1 MAEERADQNTEQES
15 QDTLVE
21 TLVDKVLL
29 HMQQK
34 LQSQEGRA
42 HASGSLSHCN
52 PRVLEVR
59 VKDVASPQLP
69 EVVFRIC
76 KVGARSSQMGQLWFQ
91 KGDMEYRYGLDF

>member
-21 TLVDKVLL
+21 TLADKVLL

-42 HASGSLSHCN
+42 HVSGSLSHCN

-69 EVVFRIC
+69 EVVF
-76 KVGARSSQMGQLWFQ
+76 
-91 KGDMEYRYGLDF
+91 